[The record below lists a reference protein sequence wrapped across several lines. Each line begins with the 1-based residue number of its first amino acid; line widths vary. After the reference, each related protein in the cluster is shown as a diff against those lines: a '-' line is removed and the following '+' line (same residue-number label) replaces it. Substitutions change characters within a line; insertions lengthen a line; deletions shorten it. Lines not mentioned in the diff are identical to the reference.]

1 MKNKKAFTLIELLLA
16 ITLMGILITVVAF
29 NFDSLWTNKYSEAKE
44 NLKTF
49 LINHKHK
56 ATYFQ
61 KDSEIY
67 FDDLYN
73 LYGNFEDVY
82 LLENITNDLKIVES
96 SSTKI
101 VFFLDGGAEES
112 YIVTTS
118 LDGTVTNTFII
129 NAIGI
134 ITYNDGY
141 TPLNVVTNM
150 PSAIE
155 E

>member
-16 ITLMGILITVVAF
+16 ITLMGTLITVVAF

-67 FDDLYN
+67 FDDLRHTPPVSN
-73 LYGNFEDVY
+73 
-82 LLENITNDLKIVES
+82 
-96 SSTKI
+96 
-101 VFFLDGGAEES
+101 
-112 YIVTTS
+112 TTH
-118 LDGTVTNTFII
+118 LI
-129 NAIGI
+129 
-134 ITYNDGY
+134 
-141 TPLNVVTNM
+141 
-150 PSAIE
+150 
-155 E
+155 

>member
-16 ITLMGILITVVAF
+16 ITLMGTLITVVAF
-29 NFDSLWTNKYSEAKE
+29 NFDSLWANKYSEAKE

-101 VFFLDGGAEES
+101 VFFLDG
-112 YIVTTS
+112 IRIH
-118 LDGTVTNTFII
+118 LNII
-129 NAIGI
+129 LALQSINL
-134 ITYNDGY
+134 YNYKSKYNYSEDDINYFHGD
-141 TPLNVVTNM
+141 
-150 PSAIE
+150 
-155 E
+155 